1 MIATARSISA
11 YGTKELACQI
21 RSIGS
26 RCRRQLF
33 SAVAAAATC
42 DLGRDNVR
50 LSVSEEPASLVA
62 PLPLTMPLQQ
72 SGLPNPIPGTSNTTT
87 IGGRLEELRKKLSK
101 DAPNLSIY
109 KSLPSKSAKVI
120 PEAKRKKNKKEQL
133 SLHELLQQLPP
144 LPASTPILT
153 DTFNRP
159 HSYLRISLSERCNL
173 RCQYCMPPEG
183 VPLSPEANLLQRD
196 EIFKLASLF
205 GKHGVDKIRLT
216 GGEPLLRKDLKE
228 IISDLSSIPS
238 IHQIGMTTN
247 GITLTRHLDDLIHA
261 GLTHVNISLDT
272 LQEDKFVTLTRRP
285 GFAKVM
291 QSIRAAAAAFP
302 PGRVKIN
309 CVVVR
314 NTNQDELVDFC
325 NLTRELPVD
334 VRFIEWMP
342 FFDNGW
348 SLQDGL
354 VPYQEML
361 DIVQSSSSSSSSS
374 QGEFTLQRVDD
385 GPNDT
390 TKWWRIQDGGL
401 GRIGFITSMS
411 NHFCGTCNR
420 LRITADGQ
428 IKVCLFGS
436 TELSLRDAL
445 RDERISETD
454 VERLIHHSIQGKQFA
469 LGGHG
474 TPQGIADANDNRP
487 MILIGG

>member
-1 MIATARSISA
+1 MIAGAMYTRN
-11 YGTKELACQI
+11 ELQLLLRA
-21 RSIGS
+21 IGNG
-26 RCRRQLF
+26 RRLF
-33 SAVAAAATC
+33 SSAAAANTELVHNNVHLPGSSV
-42 DLGRDNVR
+42 DL
-50 LSVSEEPASLVA
+50 
-62 PLPLTMPLQQ
+62 PLPLPLPLP
-72 SGLPNPIPGTSNTTT
+72 GLPIPGTSRPQLFRTS
-87 IGGRLEELRKKLSK
+87 GMSRLEELRNKLNE
-101 DAPNLSIY
+101 DAPDLASY
-109 KSLPSKSAKVI
+109 KSQPPASAKLKVKVNNVI
-120 PEAKRKKNKKEQL
+120 EKKPKEQL

-144 LPASTPILT
+144 LPQSTPILT
-153 DTFNRP
+153 DKFNRA
-159 HSYLRISLSERCNL
+159 HSYLRISLTERCNL

-216 GGEPLLRKDLKE
+216 GGEPLLRKDLKG
-228 IISDLSSIPS
+228 IVADLGSIES
-238 IHQIGMTTN
+238 IQQIGMTTN
-247 GITLTRHLDDLIHA
+247 GVTLSRHLDDLLHA

-272 LQEDKFVTLTRRP
+272 LQESKFTKLTRRP
-285 GFAKVM
+285 GFHKVL
-291 QSIRAAAAAFP
+291 QSIHDAAAAFP
-302 PGRVKIN
+302 QQQQHGGGGGRVKIN

-325 NLTRELPVD
+325 NLTRHLPVD

-348 SLQDGL
+348 SLKDGL
-354 VPYQEML
+354 VPYQEMM
-361 DIVQSSSSSSSSS
+361 DIIQTS
-374 QGEFTLQRVDD
+374 QKENEKFTLQRVDD

-390 TKWWRIQDGGL
+390 TKWWRIAEGGL

-436 TELSLRDAL
+436 AELSLRDAL
-445 RDERISETD
+445 RDDRISQEN
-454 VERLIHHSIQGKQFA
+454 VEQLVHHAIQGKHFS

>member
-1 MIATARSISA
+1 MIATARSINVYA
-11 YGTKELACQI
+11 AKELEFQI
-21 RSIGS
+21 RAIGS
-26 RCRRQLF
+26 RCRRQLS
-33 SAVAAAATC
+33 SAVAAATC
-42 DLGRDNVR
+42 
-50 LSVSEEPASLVA
+50 E
-62 PLPLTMPLQQ
+62 PLPQP
-72 SGLPNPIPGTSNTTT
+72 GLPTPISGTSTATNPGRVPRTPEVS
-87 IGGRLEELRKKLSK
+87 RLEELRKKLSK
-101 DAPNLSIY
+101 DAPELSIY
-109 KSLPSKSAKVI
+109 KTLPSKTSKVV
-120 PEAKRKKNKKEQL
+120 PEEKKKEQL

-144 LPASTPILT
+144 LPVSTPILT

-159 HSYLRISLSERCNL
+159 HSYLRISLTERCNL

-216 GGEPLLRKDLKE
+216 GGEPLLRKNLKE
-228 IISDLSSIPS
+228 IISDLRSVPS

-247 GITLTRHLDDLIHA
+247 GMTLTRQLDDLIAA

-272 LQEDKFVTLTRRP
+272 LHESKFRKLTRRP
-285 GFAKVM
+285 GLDRVL

-302 PGRVKIN
+302 QGRVKIN

-314 NTNQDELVDFC
+314 NTNHDELVDFC

-342 FFDNGW
+342 FLDNGW

-361 DIVQSSSSSSSSS
+361 DIIQSSS
-374 QGEFTLQRVDD
+374 QGDNFTLQRVDD

-390 TKWWRIQDGGL
+390 TKWWRIAEGGL

-436 TELSLRDAL
+436 S
-445 RDERISETD
+445 
-454 VERLIHHSIQGKQFA
+454 
-469 LGGHG
+469 
-474 TPQGIADANDNRP
+474 N
-487 MILIGG
+487 